1 MTRILS
7 TAAALASSMLL
18 ASAAFAQTGAYYAA
32 TPATAPTKA
41 SVITQGT
48 LWKCTDGVCTA
59 PKSTQ
64 RDSIMCELVAKRV
77 GTLTTFTVGGAP
89 LAPEALNKCNER
101 AN

>member
-1 MTRILS
+1 MTRIFS
-7 TAAALASSMLL
+7 AAAALATSMLF
-18 ASAAFAQTGAYYAA
+18 ASAAFAQTGGYYAA
-32 TPATAPTKA
+32 TPTTAPTKA

-77 GTLTTFTVGGAP
+77 GTLTTFTVAGAP
-89 LAPEALNKCNER
+89 LPAEALTKCNER